1 MEAGQS
7 TVQSCNKF
15 IMDSGE
21 DLQGNSLRTQRSRR
35 SLGLGWVMK
44 FQTGINMNMYIGD
57 GLELVG
63 HSREDSSH
71 QDLIL

>member
-1 MEAGQS
+1 
-7 TVQSCNKF
+7 
-15 IMDSGE
+15 
-21 DLQGNSLRTQRSRR
+21 
-35 SLGLGWVMK
+35 MK

-71 QDLIL
+71 QDLILWEIIKIFADIIPFLRRL